1 MHFSWRNP
9 NLCHLSK
16 AHIWTLSSHP
26 PRDAITAA
34 PTGSAQHR
42 TQILPQ
48 TFSSSV
54 YLFPRLNLPW
64 PRTIPKP
71 RRPHAL
77 NTSCADAP
85 SLSSLSLPIPQ
96 TPHLGLLTVLAMSQS
111 ALPWAQIWRCHPHG
125 KPSPA
130 SHCLLN
136 KARGSLNWDLV
147 LRISSLSF
155 LCTCVLTRIRLRD
168 STDSGPLGS
177 SVRGILSAYSSNRVA
192 NFCSSVYDMPPTPP
206 PPAALQFFLY
216 FCQLFGYNVLWFGF
230 DFLCIFPA

>member
-1 MHFSWRNP
+1 MFLQVHSPNHHHQGHSLEIPIPTRHQDTYQVRICILTRFPGDRARHMHFSWRNP
-9 NLCHLSK
+9 NLFHLSK

-77 NTSCADAP
+77 NTSCAGAP

-96 TPHLGLLTVLAMSQS
+96 TPHLGLLTVLTMSQS
-111 ALPWAQIWRCHPHG
+111 ALP
-125 KPSPA
+125 
-130 SHCLLN
+130 
-136 KARGSLNWDLV
+136 
-147 LRISSLSF
+147 
-155 LCTCVLTRIRLRD
+155 
-168 STDSGPLGS
+168 
-177 SVRGILSAYSSNRVA
+177 
-192 NFCSSVYDMPPTPP
+192 
-206 PPAALQFFLY
+206 
-216 FCQLFGYNVLWFGF
+216 
-230 DFLCIFPA
+230 